1 MKSILRYL
9 TLKLGE
15 LDRLLRGDATRP
27 SQLTSDELDISA
39 RGLAVIALILAM
51 FYGMCMGSYSLLKSP
66 APGLDDPF
74 GPYLQV
80 LASMIKV
87 PMLFGLTLIITLP
100 SLYVFNAL
108 VGSRLSPI
116 GMMRLLV
123 ASLSINIT
131 VLAAMGTIVAF
142 FSLTTTSYSF
152 ILLLNVFV
160 FAASGLLGLLFL
172 LQTLHRL
179 SLVNNADDLAPEPPP
194 TPLAIEQK
202 SPETTEEGESNVES
216 FELPYPEIKNE
227 SALDMP
233 SGQTLGR
240 HTQLVFRCWIVLF
253 SLVGAQMGWVLRPFI
268 GSPDLPFALFRARES
283 NFFAEVL
290 ATLFKL
296 LTGGG

>member
-1 MKSILRYL
+1 MPFLSQ
-9 TLKLGE
+9 KLGE

-27 SQLTSDELDISA
+27 SQLTSDQLQISA
-39 RGLAVIALILAM
+39 RGLAIVALILSM
-51 FYGMCMGSYSLLKSP
+51 FYGLCMGSYSLLKTP
-66 APGLDDPF
+66 THGIDDPF

-87 PMLFGLTLIITLP
+87 PALFGLTLIITLP

-108 VGSRLSPI
+108 VGSRLSLL

-152 ILLLNVFV
+152 ILLLNVAV
-160 FAASGLLGLLFL
+160 FTVSGVLGLLFL

-179 SLVNNADDLAPEPPP
+179 SVVNSISKLTAFSSPSPFVNVIEEQSQDESELETPSEEAATEPSNKIDD
-194 TPLAIEQK
+194 
-202 SPETTEEGESNVES
+202 
-216 FELPYPEIKNE
+216 

-233 SGQTLGR
+233 EGQTLGH
-240 HTQLVFRCWIVLF
+240 HTQIVFRCWIVLF

-268 GSPDLPFALFRARES
+268 GSPDMPFTFFRARES
-283 NFFAEVL
+283 NFFTEVFH
-290 ATLFKL
+290 TLVNFVL
-296 LTGGG
+296 GGG